1 MAGWS
6 DSDEDAVTAD
16 KSGEILFEVWTGLK
30 HNGKLSAKD
39 VCIIGWWAAQA
50 GAVGPV
56 RALAKALGDPSS
68 GHYSM
73 HFDSVCGI
81 VKDNPKHYS
90 LQVPMF
96 DRAEGLRK
104 EQSLACL
111 PPHEALVD
119 ELEGEEA
126 WQQKTPALRG
136 DLTAGLQAASCGCPV
151 VAVVRHPSLLVHGR
165 RPVHLAGGI
174 GARLLLCG

>member
-1 MAGWS
+1 MAGSWS
-6 DSDEDAVTAD
+6 DSDQDAVTAD
-16 KSGEILFEVWTGLK
+16 KSGEILFEVLTGLK

-50 GAVGPV
+50 SAVGPV
-56 RALAKALGDPSS
+56 RALAKAPGDPSS

-119 ELEGEEA
+119 ELEGDEA
-126 WQQKTPALRG
+126 WQQKLTGSILLLPGHCRRWPSQSPCTWTASSTPRRG
-136 DLTAGLQAASCGCPV
+136 DRCSAS
-151 VAVVRHPSLLVHGR
+151 SL
-165 RPVHLAGGI
+165 
-174 GARLLLCG
+174 

>member
-1 MAGWS
+1 MAGSWS
-6 DSDEDAVTAD
+6 DSDEDALTAD
-16 KSGEILFEVWTGLK
+16 KSGEILFEVLTGLK

-39 VCIIGWWAAQA
+39 VCIIGWWVAQA

-111 PPHEALVD
+111 PPHEASS
-119 ELEGEEA
+119 G
-126 WQQKTPALRG
+126 RG
-136 DLTAGLQAASCGCPV
+136 REQNCVPPPDFRGGTGSVFQRYLTWVMDCCT
-151 VAVVRHPSLLVHGR
+151 
-165 RPVHLAGGI
+165 
-174 GARLLLCG
+174 

>member
-1 MAGWS
+1 MAGSWS

-16 KSGEILFEVWTGLK
+16 KSGEILFEVLTGLK

-39 VCIIGWWAAQA
+39 VCIIGWWVAQA

-126 WQQKTPALRG
+126 
-136 DLTAGLQAASCGCPV
+136 
-151 VAVVRHPSLLVHGR
+151 
-165 RPVHLAGGI
+165 
-174 GARLLLCG
+174 

>member
-1 MAGWS
+1 MAGSWS
-6 DSDEDAVTAD
+6 DSDEDAVTAH
-16 KSGEILFEVWTGLK
+16 KSGEILFEVLTGLK
-30 HNGKLSAKD
+30 HIGKLSAKD
-39 VCIIGWWAAQA
+39 VCIIGWWVAQA

-56 RALAKALGDPSS
+56 RALAKALGDPSI

-73 HFDSVCGI
+73 HFDSVCGT
-81 VKDNPKHYS
+81 VKDNPKQYS

-126 WQQKTPALRG
+126 WHQKSGTTWTPR
-136 DLTAGLQAASCGCPV
+136 
-151 VAVVRHPSLLVHGR
+151 R
-165 RPVHLAGGI
+165 RPTGSI
-174 GARLLLCG
+174 LLLPGRCRRSPPQSPCTWTASSTPRREDRCSASSL